1 MSNSTRICKVC
12 GSEYPYCK
20 TELHNN
26 IFRWQDVACSPE
38 HASIYFAKIEESRK
52 KTSNVNTDNADDV
65 LDVIDD
71 DEDDLD
77 EDLFDEDDE
86 EEDDD
91 EDDEDEDY

>member
-52 KTSNVNTDNADDV
+52 KTSDVNNTDNADDV
-65 LDVIDD
+65 LDIID

-86 EEDDD
+86 EEDD
-91 EDDEDEDY
+91 EDEDY